1 MITGLL
7 CYWGVGTL
15 QAQYLPLD
23 IPVTKQGQQLKHPW
37 AGGFDAPQFSSLDLN
52 RDGLEDL
59 VVFDRFTEVSTTF
72 LNRGIAGQVNYEFA
86 PSYHSLLPQ
95 RNNRS
100 FLLARDFNGD
110 GIGDL
115 FGMQE
120 ISGLGLRVAVW
131 KGYRNAD
138 DSIRFNIAVNALTYD
153 DSPRGWSRTEEL
165 FVYRTDVP
173 GIADVDGDG
182 DLDIFAFQNSFEF
195 PTNITFYEN
204 KAADNGNGL
213 DSLQFYLG
221 SECWGLMSEELDSAK
236 VRFGPSPDSCY
247 NNPYFNDLTQTP
259 YQLRQYLRDAKRGG
273 NPRHIGT
280 NITLVDY
287 NGDNSMDAV
296 LSEIDFKNANLLSST
311 TVNDTIWM
319 LTQQPQF
326 PVYDRPIDIY
336 SFPSVYFLDVNNDG
350 VDDLLA
356 APSDLSD
363 GQAVNDSV
371 AWYYQNTGTNNSM
384 TFNFQQKDFLVG
396 DMIDVGRRAHP
407 VVIDITGDGLQD
419 LLIGRFGRCL
429 EGGQY
434 DYGLTLWR
442 NTGTATQ
449 PAFDWVTND
458 FGGLDSLSK
467 ENLYPTFGDLDGD
480 GDQDMICGE
489 ENGTLIYFE
498 NSAGSNNSITFNAPI
513 LDYAN
518 ITVFSKSSPQLVDL
532 DRDGDLDLIVGS
544 SSGRIYYYENGGT
557 SLAPSF
563 SSTATSLD
571 LGGCSAAFTRMR
583 NSMPYMYDNQ
593 GNYELIIGQE
603 TGVFLHF
610 DSIESN
616 VLGTYPTRSQ
626 DYKGLYRGQ
635 YAQLAITD
643 INSDGKVEYLLGT
656 GTGGVM
662 FMNEVDSFVTTTNLA
677 TVERTVQL
685 YPNPAQDLVT
695 IDCQTVIEE
704 AVMVVVYN
712 ALGQPLIQ
720 QQWQQGQA
728 QQQLSLK
735 GLPAGLLWIELQ
747 GATFQKT
754 LRLVKQ

>member
-1 MITGLL
+1 M
-7 CYWGVGTL
+7 
-15 QAQYLPLD
+15 
-23 IPVTKQGQQLKHPW
+23 
-37 AGGFDAPQFSSLDLN
+37 
-52 RDGLEDL
+52 
-59 VVFDRFTEVSTTF
+59 
-72 LNRGIAGQVNYEFA
+72 
-86 PSYHSLLPQ
+86 
-95 RNNRS
+95 
-100 FLLARDFNGD
+100 
-110 GIGDL
+110 
-115 FGMQE
+115 
-120 ISGLGLRVAVW
+120 
-131 KGYRNAD
+131 
-138 DSIRFNIAVNALTYD
+138 TYD
-153 DSPRGWSRTEEL
+153 DSPRGWSRAEEL

-204 KAADNGNGL
+204 KAADDGNGL

-273 NPRHIGT
+273 NSRHIGT

-311 TVNDTIWM
+311 TVNDTVWM

-350 VDDLLA
+350 VDDMLA

-371 AWYYQNTGTNNSM
+371 AWYYQNTGTNSNM

-396 DMIDVGRRAHP
+396 EMIDVGRRAHP
-407 VVIDITGDGLQD
+407 VVIDVTGDGLQD

-458 FGGLDSLSK
+458 FEGLDSLSE

-480 GDQDMICGE
+480 GDQDMLCGN

-498 NSAGSNNSITFNAPI
+498 NNAGSNQSIAFNAPI
-513 LDYAN
+513 RDYAN
-518 ITVFSKSSPQLVDL
+518 ITVFSKSAPQLVDL

-544 SSGRIYYYENGGT
+544 NSGRIYCLLYT
-557 SLAPSF
+557 SPSPR
-563 SSTATSLD
+563 D
-571 LGGCSAAFTRMR
+571 
-583 NSMPYMYDNQ
+583 
-593 GNYELIIGQE
+593 
-603 TGVFLHF
+603 
-610 DSIESN
+610 
-616 VLGTYPTRSQ
+616 
-626 DYKGLYRGQ
+626 RG
-635 YAQLAITD
+635 
-643 INSDGKVEYLLGT
+643 
-656 GTGGVM
+656 
-662 FMNEVDSFVTTTNLA
+662 
-677 TVERTVQL
+677 
-685 YPNPAQDLVT
+685 
-695 IDCQTVIEE
+695 
-704 AVMVVVYN
+704 
-712 ALGQPLIQ
+712 
-720 QQWQQGQA
+720 
-728 QQQLSLK
+728 
-735 GLPAGLLWIELQ
+735 
-747 GATFQKT
+747 
-754 LRLVKQ
+754 